1 MRVRCQMVSLKLVV
15 VFMGIVT
22 ALTLPARSIGQE
34 LGTLRACDVP
44 NIVKYERIGPER
56 VPTDLHAHSARHE
69 HAMSRSIDY
78 PPFPTRLLADE
89 PTGLTTPSK
98 PSICCESVRN
108 PTSVLGRASRSSAY
122 GDVSE
127 PPNSMAV
134 DIPFRLYNR
143 NLVVVK
149 ATIGRTKD
157 VNMIIDTGT
166 NTSIISKK
174 IARQL
179 KVDGRPESVETLN
192 GTIQA
197 DSLILPDIQMGSFRV
212 VSPRLLVHDFPAME
226 RNLGISIGGIVGLD
240 ILRLAPFTID
250 YQKKIVVVGSA
261 TALRN
266 TVPFACTEL
275 FLTVRTTVDGQ
286 QLRLLL
292 DSGTWELLV
301 FRGRLRVAPNQVHL
315 DLASFV
321 STPDGSVQ
329 FSWLRTNVSIGTR
342 DLGAHEVAI
351 AETDADPDFDGLLGF
366 AGVGFHRV
374 SFDFEKRLFSW
385 E

>member
-1 MRVRCQMVSLKLVV
+1 MRARFQMVSRRLVV
-15 VFMGIVT
+15 VIMGIVT
-22 ALTLPARSIGQE
+22 ALTLPARSIGRE

-44 NIVKYERIGPER
+44 NIVKYERIGLEQ
-56 VPTDLHAHSARHE
+56 VPTDLNAHSARNE
-69 HAMSRSIDY
+69 QAMSRSIDY
-78 PPFPTRLLADE
+78 PLLPTRLLAHE
-89 PTGLTTPSK
+89 PTGLTTPSRQ
-98 PSICCESVRN
+98 SICGESARN
-108 PTSVLGRASRSSAY
+108 PAAILARASPSSAY
-122 GDVSE
+122 RDVSE

-134 DIPFRLYNR
+134 DIPFRLYSR

-166 NTSIISKK
+166 NTSVISKK
-174 IARQL
+174 IAKQL
-179 KVDGRPESVETLN
+179 RVDRRPEVVETLN

-197 DSLILPDIQMGSFRV
+197 HSLILPDIQMGSFRV
-212 VSPRLLVHDFPAME
+212 ISPRLLVHDFTAME

-240 ILRLAPFTID
+240 ILHLAPFTID

-266 TVPFACTEL
+266 TVPFAGTEL

-301 FRGRLRVAPNQVHL
+301 FRGRLHVAPNQV
-315 DLASFV
+315 DLAPASFM
-321 STPDGSVQ
+321 STPGGSVQ
-329 FSWLRTNVSIGTR
+329 FSWVRTNVSIGTR

-366 AGVGFHRV
+366 AGVGFQRV

>member
-1 MRVRCQMVSLKLVV
+1 MRAHCQMVSRRLVV
-15 VFMGIVT
+15 VITGMVT
-22 ALTLPARSIGQE
+22 ALALPARSIGQE
-34 LGTLRACDVP
+34 LGTLRAWDVP
-44 NIVKYERIGPER
+44 HIVKYEGIGPDR
-56 VPTDLHAHSARHE
+56 VPTDLNAHSARHE
-69 HAMSRSIDY
+69 QAMSRSIDY
-78 PPFPTRLLADE
+78 PPSPTRLLEHE
-89 PTGLTTPSK
+89 PTGLAPARL
-98 PSICCESVRN
+98 SICGESIRN
-108 PTSVLGRASRSSAY
+108 PTSILGRASPSSAC
-122 GDVSE
+122 GNVSE

-134 DIPFRLYNR
+134 DIPFRLYSR

-157 VNMIIDTGT
+157 VNIIIDTGT
-166 NTSIISKK
+166 NTSVISKK
-174 IARQL
+174 IAKQL
-179 KVDGRPESVETLN
+179 RVDRRSESVETLN

-197 DSLILPDIQMGSFRV
+197 HSLILPDIQMGSFRV
-212 VSPRLLVHDFPAME
+212 ISPRLLVHDFTAME

-240 ILRLAPFTID
+240 ILHLAPFTID

-266 TVPFACTEL
+266 TVPFTGTEL
-275 FLTVRTTVDGQ
+275 FLTVRTIVDGQ

-301 FRGRLRVAPNQVHL
+301 FRGRLHVAPNQVDL
-315 DLASFV
+315 DPPSLV
-321 STPDGSVQ
+321 STPGGSVQ
-329 FSWLRTNVSIGTR
+329 FSWVRTNVSIGTR

-366 AGVGFHRV
+366 AGLGFQEV

>member
-1 MRVRCQMVSLKLVV
+1 
-15 VFMGIVT
+15 
-22 ALTLPARSIGQE
+22 
-34 LGTLRACDVP
+34 
-44 NIVKYERIGPER
+44 
-56 VPTDLHAHSARHE
+56 
-69 HAMSRSIDY
+69 
-78 PPFPTRLLADE
+78 
-89 PTGLTTPSK
+89 
-98 PSICCESVRN
+98 
-108 PTSVLGRASRSSAY
+108 
-122 GDVSE
+122 
-127 PPNSMAV
+127 MAV